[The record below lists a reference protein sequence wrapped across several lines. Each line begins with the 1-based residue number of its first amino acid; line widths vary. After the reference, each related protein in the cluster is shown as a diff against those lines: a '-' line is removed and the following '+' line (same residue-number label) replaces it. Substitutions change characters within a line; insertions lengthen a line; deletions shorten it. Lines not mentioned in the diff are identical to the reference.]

1 MRPRG
6 KKLEVLIREAAEKT
20 VEANEVIDGRTIG
33 DGRPGPVTK
42 LLRKK
47 FFEYAHKK

>member
-1 MRPRG
+1 MQPRG

-20 VEANEVIDGRTIG
+20 VEANEVV

-47 FFEYAHKK
+47 FFEYAHGK